1 MIEDGEAVMI
11 KCGTDDM
18 IADALTKAL
27 GPISFIKHMNK
38 LTGYIAPISRQSK
51 PSTMAEEERLK
62 EAMRKLPL
70 DVNTVVKDT
79 RRLTAKQLL
88 NRKKYMEMQ
97 RKKRIKNSKGKW

>member
-27 GPISFIKHMNK
+27 GPITFVKHMNK

-51 PSTMAEEERLK
+51 PNTMAEEERLK
-62 EAMRKLPL
+62 EAMRKLPQA
-70 DVNTVVKDT
+70 VNSVMKGKPDT
-79 RRLTAKQLL
+79 RRLTAQ
-88 NRKKYMEMQ
+88 
-97 RKKRIKNSKGKW
+97 